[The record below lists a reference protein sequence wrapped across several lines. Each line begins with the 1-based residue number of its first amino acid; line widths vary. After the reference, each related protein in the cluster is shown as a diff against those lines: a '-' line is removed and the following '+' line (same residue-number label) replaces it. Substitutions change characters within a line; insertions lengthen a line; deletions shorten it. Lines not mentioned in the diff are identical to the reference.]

1 MDDLP
6 ERINVSALSETDRQE
21 VENFLKGTN
30 QQLSV
35 NKIVANLTKT
45 CWEKC
50 ITSPITQGALTSR
63 EQSCASNCV
72 ARWLE
77 SQSSVVKALSEA
89 ELRKR

>member
-35 NKIVANLTKT
+35 NKSKSQLPYLSPEILDALHAPRCHFLVMSVQPKARAT
-45 CWEKC
+45 C
-50 ITSPITQGALTSR
+50 
-63 EQSCASNCV
+63 
-72 ARWLE
+72 
-77 SQSSVVKALSEA
+77 
-89 ELRKR
+89 